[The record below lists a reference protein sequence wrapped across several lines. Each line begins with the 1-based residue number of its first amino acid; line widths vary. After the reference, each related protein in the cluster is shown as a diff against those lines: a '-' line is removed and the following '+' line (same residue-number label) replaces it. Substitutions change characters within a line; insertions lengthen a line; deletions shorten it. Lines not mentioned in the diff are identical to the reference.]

1 MTRLSLGLIL
11 VCLAS
16 TIAPQ
21 VLAAPTFVGRGLGD
35 DVALSRRVMPGSP
48 GSAQGSDPSLSTIAQ
63 TIDELSEQSIP
74 KAMADMDK
82 LLVQKGQ
89 TDPVMR
95 KLTVE
100 ANALRL
106 RNKLIL
112 DPAIQSGDKQKIS
125 AAVAKFCSSGPGGSS
140 SLTEAESFAQQEAQ
154 NSRNTPEVVAKA
166 AQLVADYKNLIQFCQ
181 LLGHVSEISKVADQ
195 RQSALINPFFRKSLI
210 IGRQR

>member
-35 DVALSRRVMPGSP
+35 DVVLSRRLMSGSP
-48 GSAQGSDPSLSTIAQ
+48 TGSAQGSDTSLSTIAQ
-63 TIDELSEQSIP
+63 TIAQITEETIP
-74 KAMADMDK
+74 KAMEAMDK
-82 LLVQKGQ
+82 KLEQEGQK
-89 TDPVMR
+89 DPVMR

-106 RNKLIL
+106 RTKLIL
-112 DPAIQSGDKQKIS
+112 DPATKTGDPQKIS
-125 AAVAKFCSSGPGGSS
+125 AAIAKLCSSGPGGSS

-154 NSRNTPEVVAKA
+154 NSRNTPEVAAKA
-166 AQLVADYKNLIQFCQ
+166 AQLVAGYKGLIQDCQ
-181 LLGHVSEISKVADQ
+181 LWGHGPQAQAQAV
-195 RQSALINPFFRKSLI
+195 
-210 IGRQR
+210 